1 MKRQWRA
8 CGSLL
13 SASTCSGISL
23 TRPFVRPGHETAEP
37 SHPTRHARPGCKA
50 WMLHNMHYAKFDRS
64 DLRAHLTLD
73 QLSRSPRSVAGS
85 PQDRCV
91 DQG

>member
-1 MKRQWRA
+1 MQDVYLKMVQ
-8 CGSLL
+8 G
-13 SASTCSGISL
+13 
-23 TRPFVRPGHETAEP
+23 
-37 SHPTRHARPGCKA
+37 
-50 WMLHNMHYAKFDRS
+50 HNMHYAKFDRS

-73 QLSRSPRSVAGS
+73 QFSRSPRSVAGS